1 MKVRDLLTV
10 LRTDSVIL
18 TRGQEILVDCETSH
32 IEQKLE
38 KYMDEEI
45 ADIVPLNCAMEINLK
60 QCNGNQKR
68 LEGQYE
74 TLHITK

>member
-1 MKVRDLLTV
+1 MDLVEKILKIRDLLTV
-10 LRTDSVIL
+10 LQTDSVVL
-18 TRGQEILVDCETSH
+18 TRGQEILVDCETAH

-60 QCNGNQKR
+60 Q
-68 LEGQYE
+68 
-74 TLHITK
+74 

>member
-1 MKVRDLLTV
+1 MDNGKKSFNKRMEKNMKVRDLLTV

-38 KYMDEEI
+38 KYKLRMK
-45 ADIVPLNCAMEINLK
+45 A
-60 QCNGNQKR
+60 
-68 LEGQYE
+68 
-74 TLHITK
+74 